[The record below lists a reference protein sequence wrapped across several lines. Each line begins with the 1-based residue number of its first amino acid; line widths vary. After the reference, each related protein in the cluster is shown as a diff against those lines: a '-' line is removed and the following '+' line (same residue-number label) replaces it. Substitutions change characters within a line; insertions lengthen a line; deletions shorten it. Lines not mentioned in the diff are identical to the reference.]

1 MSNIINI
8 KNKKARRDY
17 ELSDRFVAG
26 IELYGTE
33 IKSIRAGKASI
44 NDGFCFLRPMIRKN
58 DVIEIWVKMHIAE
71 YTHSTYNNHDPKRER
86 KLLLT
91 KREIKKL
98 EKKVKTTAL
107 TIVPTRL
114 FINNRGLAKVE
125 IAIARGKKHHD
136 KREDLKQKADKRDMD
151 RIKKNFRFKN

>member
-17 ELSDRFVAG
+17 ELGDKYIAG

-44 NDGFCFLRPMIRKN
+44 NDSFCVFIPIPRKPHLM
-58 DVIEIWVKMHIAE
+58 ELWVKMHISE
-71 YTHSTYNNHDPKRER
+71 YINASFRNHEPKRER

-91 KREIKKL
+91 KRELKKIQ
-98 EKKVKTTAL
+98 KKVIASSL
-107 TIVPTRL
+107 TIIPTRL
-114 FINNRGLAKVE
+114 FINNKGLAKLE
-125 IAIARGKKHHD
+125 IAIAKGKKYHD
-136 KREDLKQKADKRDMD
+136 KRQDLRQKDDKRDMD
-151 RIKKNFRFKN
+151 RMKKTKYD